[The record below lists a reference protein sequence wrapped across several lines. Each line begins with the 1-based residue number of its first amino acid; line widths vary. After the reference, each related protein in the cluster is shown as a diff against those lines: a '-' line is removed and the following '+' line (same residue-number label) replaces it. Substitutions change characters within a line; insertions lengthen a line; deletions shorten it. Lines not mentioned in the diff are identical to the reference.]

1 MRRIICAIAAAL
13 FAICAVVAVPATAD
27 AAQQERRHANEWE

>member
-13 FAICAVVAVPATAD
+13 FTVCAIAAVPATAD
-27 AAQQERRHANEWE
+27 AAQQDRRANEWE